1 MCRASRSIADFAGAD
16 QNATAHIAKALQ
28 YWPRTAEGV
37 GPLRPASLQRVAW
50 QGQPTP
56 AHSNDLS
63 LR

>member
-16 QNATAHIAKALQ
+16 QKATAHIAEALQ
-28 YWPRTAEGV
+28 YRPHMAEGV
-37 GPLRPASLQRVAW
+37 GPLRQASLQRVAW